1 MQFVLMK
8 ERQEADRKRIE
19 AEGISDFQKIVSQG
33 ISENLLRWK
42 GIEATLKIS
51 ESQNTKV
58 VIIGSGKDGMPII
71 LGDK

>member
-1 MQFVLMK
+1 MQFVLLK
-8 ERQEADRKRIE
+8 EKQEADRKRIE

-33 ISENLLRWK
+33 ISDNLLRWK

-51 ESQNTKV
+51 ESQNSKV
-58 VIIGSGKDGMPII
+58 VIIGAGKDGMPII